1 MCAAAV
7 IGPLCSASGPSLIF
21 ITHFINK
28 QINRDTFLE
37 RTRDAGVCFFF
48 FNLCRSLPCVRL
60 ETNVVKERP
69 PCDEA
74 IL

>member
-7 IGPLCSASGPSLIF
+7 IGPLCSAAGPSLIF

-28 QINRDTFLE
+28 HINRDTFLE
-37 RTRDAGVCFFF
+37 RTREAGVCGF

-69 PCDEA
+69 PFNEA